1 MRRLQFAMIALV
13 ATAVGASVCAVP
25 SMAKPPMKK
34 SSAKKSSMKKK
45 VSAKK
50 PAAHRRGDRKGCPPI
65 RHKKPRGPRT
75 ISTPPRPHMPD
86 GPRVIEREVVK
97 RVELSEETLTKLKEE
112 IIAGIK
118 FPDMPKAE
126 VDLSAITARLDAQ
139 QKMIQMLIECCELYK
154 KDRTFDLRKTAH
166 FEEQLCDILTIVKQ
180 QQECLDKLCK
190 GMGGGMASGSAM
202 GGGTGMTTRKVTG
215 PVEMKPA
222 KISISR
228 DVSNGNEAGAQL
240 GYDIGQFPLFGG
252 SNSTLQVYAD
262 HFETATPISGAG
274 LAGRFYAG
282 KTGKVNLYGGA
293 GVGAYTTN
301 FTRAGAHQTENG
313 GKVFVGLETNRRT
326 FVEFNVTSIQNY
338 GSNANRSN
346 VYFGQR
352 F

>member
-45 VSAKK
+45 VSSKK
-50 PAAHRRGDRKGCPPI
+50 SATRRRGDRKGCPPVRPRRKGTRIQTI
-65 RHKKPRGPRT
+65 R
-75 ISTPPRPHMPD
+75 PPRPVE
-86 GPRVIEREVVK
+86 GPREINVK
-97 RVELSEETLTKLKEE
+97 ATIDQETLDRLKQE
-112 IIAGIK
+112 IIDAIK
-118 FPDMPKAE
+118 IPEPAAAKD

-190 GMGGGMASGSAM
+190 GMSGGMAA
-202 GGGTGMTTRKVTG
+202 GTAPAMTTRKVMG

-222 KISISR
+222 KISLSR
-228 DVSNGNEAGAQL
+228 DVSNGDEAGAQL
-240 GYDIGQFPLFGG
+240 GYDLGKFPILGG
-252 SNSTLQVYAD
+252 NNSTLQVYAD
-262 HFETATPISGAG
+262 HFETAVPISGAG
-274 LAGRFYAG
+274 LAGRFYTG
-282 KTGKVNLYGGA
+282 KTGKLNLYGGA

-301 FTRAGAHQTENG
+301 FTRGGVHTTENG

-338 GSNANRSN
+338 GSNSNRSN

>member
-50 PAAHRRGDRKGCPPI
+50 SSTRRRTDRKGCPP
-65 RHKKPRGPRT
+65 RRPRPPRGPRT
-75 ISTPPRPHMPD
+75 QGIPPRPPVEN
-86 GPRVIEREVVK
+86 PRTINVK
-97 RVELSEETLTKLKEE
+97 ATIDQETLDKLKQD
-112 IIAGIK
+112 IIDAIK
-118 FPDMPKAE
+118 IPEPAAAKD

-190 GMGGGMASGSAM
+190 GMGGGMAAGSGAGM
-202 GGGTGMTTRKVTG
+202 GTGMTTRKVMG

-222 KISISR
+222 KISLSR
-228 DVSNGNEAGAQL
+228 DVSNGDEAGAQL
-240 GYDIGQFPLFGG
+240 GYDLGKFPILGG
-252 SNSTLQVYAD
+252 SNSVLQVYAD
-262 HFETATPISGAG
+262 HFETAVPISGAG
-274 LAGRFYAG
+274 LAGRFYTG
-282 KTGKVNLYGGA
+282 KTGKLNLYGGA

-301 FTRAGAHQTENG
+301 FTRGGTHQTENG

-338 GSNANRSN
+338 GSNSNRSN

>member
-50 PAAHRRGDRKGCPPI
+50 SSSRRRGDRKGCPPRRPTKRII
-65 RHKKPRGPRT
+65 RN
-75 ISTPPRPHMPD
+75 SPPRPHMPD

-190 GMGGGMASGSAM
+190 SMGGGMASSSAM
-202 GGGTGMTTRKVTG
+202 GGGMTTRKVTG

-228 DVSNGNEAGAQL
+228 DVSNGDEAGAQL

-252 SNSTLQVYAD
+252 RNSTLQVYAD

>member
-34 SSAKKSSMKKK
+34 SSSKKSSMKKK
-45 VSAKK
+45 SSAKK
-50 PAAHRRGDRKGCPPI
+50 SSSRRRGDRRGCPPV
-65 RHKKPRGPRT
+65 RVNP
-75 ISTPPRPHMPD
+75 PPRIIRET
-86 GPRVIEREVVK
+86 PREINVK
-97 RVELSEETLTKLKEE
+97 ATIDQETLDKLKQE
-112 IIAGIK
+112 IIDAIK
-118 FPDMPKAE
+118 IPEATAPTP
-126 VDLSAITARLDAQ
+126 VDLTPIMARLDAQ

-154 KDRTFDLRKTAH
+154 KDRSFDLRKTAH

-190 GMGGGMASGSAM
+190 QMGGGMAAGSGTAPA
-202 GGGTGMTTRKVTG
+202 MTTRKVTG
-215 PVEMKPA
+215 PIEMKPA
-222 KISISR
+222 KISLSR
-228 DVSNGNEAGAQL
+228 DVSNGDEAGAQL
-240 GYDIGQFPLFGG
+240 GYDIGKFPILGG
-252 SNSTLQVYAD
+252 SNSALQVYVD
-262 HFETATPISGAG
+262 HFETAVPISGAG
-274 LAGRFYAG
+274 LAGRFYTG

-301 FTRAGAHQTENG
+301 FTRGGTHQTENG

-326 FVEFNVTSIQNY
+326 FVEFNITSIQNY
-338 GSNANRSN
+338 GSNSNRSN